1 MSKKTIV
8 DFIKPWR
15 GYAPGEKA
23 GFDEAQAEAL
33 RAAGVATI
41 GGKGA
46 AKTSNKAGAPGK
58 KTEDPATP
66 PASDDPNKGDDTDE
80 KP

>member
-1 MSKKTIV
+1 MSKLTIV

-23 GFDEAQAEAL
+23 GFDNDTAL
-33 RAAGVATI
+33 ALKDAGVATI

-46 AKTSNKAGAPGK
+46 AKAKPPKPVGTDAAPGSGN
-58 KTEDPATP
+58 DSP
-66 PASDDPNKGDDTDE
+66 PTGDDDNADDE